1 MNQPLIFVGGIHGVG
16 KTALSRHLAAML
28 VAEHVTASALIRA
41 AASATDVVTAG
52 AGGKAVPDVD
62 ANQER
67 LLRGLH
73 AHRTQGTLVPGLRRG
88 MLLDGHFC
96 LLDLAGQ
103 VTEIPPA
110 VFEAIDPVAVLLV
123 AASPSIVVRR
133 LSERDGGAPP
143 VEMIAAFAARERA
156 HATAVCERLGIPLYH
171 ASGDT
176 APEDAARLAVPH
188 LRLHTTAEAA

>member
-1 MNQPLIFVGGIHGVG
+1 MNQPLIFVGGIHGAG
-16 KTALSRHLAAML
+16 KTTLSRHLAAML

-52 AGGKAVPDVD
+52 AGRKAVPDVD

-67 LLRGLH
+67 LLRGLR
-73 AHRTQGTLVPGLRRG
+73 AHRTQGTLVPGPSRG

-96 LLDLAGQ
+96 LLDLAGR

-123 AASPSIVVRR
+123 AASPGMVVRR

-143 VEMIAAFAARERA
+143 LEMIVAFAALECA
-156 HATAVCERLGIPLYH
+156 HATAICARLGIPLYH

-176 APEDAARLAVPH
+176 APEEAARLAASH
-188 LRLHTTAEAA
+188 LRPHINAEDA